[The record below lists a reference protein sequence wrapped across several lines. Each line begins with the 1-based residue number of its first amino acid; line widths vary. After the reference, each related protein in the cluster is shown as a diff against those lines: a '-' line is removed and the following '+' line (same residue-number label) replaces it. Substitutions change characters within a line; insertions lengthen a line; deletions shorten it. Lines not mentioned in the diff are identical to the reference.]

1 MMATILLRKTSRNS
15 HRKDAFA
22 DAKAMVRTMNCE
34 SQLSGLRPG
43 QAAIVRTLSAEGA
56 MRRRLQD
63 MGLIEGTR
71 VECIGLSPLG
81 DPAAYLIRGAVVALR
96 KSDADGI
103 AIDTSE
109 LDAAFALR
117 RSNLPLGTAGN

>member
-1 MMATILLRKTSRNS
+1 MNEIRKS
-15 HRKDAFA
+15 HRKDDFA
-22 DAKAMVRTMNCE
+22 DAKAMVMTMNRN

-43 QAAIVRTLSAEGA
+43 QTAIVRYLSAEGA

-63 MGLIEGTR
+63 MGLIEGTK
-71 VECIGLSPLG
+71 VECIGVSPLG

-96 KSDADGI
+96 KSDAAGI
-103 AIDTSE
+103 SVDRAGM
-109 LDAAFALR
+109 DAAFSLS